1 MFHSCPLPP
10 SGSLGTHSEVQVGV
24 CIPQC
29 LEVRRQQSSPP
40 QDGMRQVARKG
51 TAHPRTVQVL
61 NISRGGVGSS
71 LVVAHLLWVRVVGCG
86 KERLR
91 SLPLARALCFH
102 FAMHSA
108 NHVAGPGL
116 KIALLA
122 KD

>member
-1 MFHSCPLPP
+1 MW
-10 SGSLGTHSEVQVGV
+10 
-24 CIPQC
+24 
-29 LEVRRQQSSPP
+29 
-40 QDGMRQVARKG
+40 QVARKG
-51 TAHPRTVQVL
+51 TAHPRPVPLLKVSQ
-61 NISRGGVGSS
+61 GGFGSS
-71 LVVAHLLWVRVVGCG
+71 LVVTHLLWVRVVGRG

-116 KIALLA
+116 KIVLLA